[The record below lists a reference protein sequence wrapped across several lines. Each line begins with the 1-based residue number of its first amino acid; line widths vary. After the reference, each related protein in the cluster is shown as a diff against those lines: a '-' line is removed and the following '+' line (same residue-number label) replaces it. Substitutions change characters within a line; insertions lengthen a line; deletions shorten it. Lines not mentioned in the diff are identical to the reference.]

1 MALDD
6 GEELVGVPR
15 VYRWIM
21 KQRLHVTA
29 DGRERGAQLMGDI
42 GHEVRSHGFQ
52 PLDLGDV
59 VKHQNRS
66 AGPRASVLQAH
77 GIDAKPSSVLHR
89 YRFGINTVG
98 KVERHNF
105 LKNPSH
111 LRTARDFDERI
122 GLHLFV
128 AYVEHFFGL
137 FVDEQ
142 HVTLG
147 IEYQQPFN
155 HASEDRV
162 DFFLL
167 SPDLVDIVANLK
179 THLVKVLFQQVQ
191 FVRMA

>member
-15 VYRWIM
+15 VYWWIM

-66 AGPRASVLQAH
+66 AGPHASVLQAH

-111 LRTARDFDERI
+111 LRTARDFEERI
-122 GLHLFV
+122 GLHQFV

-137 FVDEQ
+137 FVMSS
-142 HVTLG
+142 TLPLG
-147 IEYQQPFN
+147 
-155 HASEDRV
+155 SSTS
-162 DFFLL
+162 
-167 SPDLVDIVANLK
+167 SPS
-179 THLVKVLFQQVQ
+179 T
-191 FVRMA
+191 